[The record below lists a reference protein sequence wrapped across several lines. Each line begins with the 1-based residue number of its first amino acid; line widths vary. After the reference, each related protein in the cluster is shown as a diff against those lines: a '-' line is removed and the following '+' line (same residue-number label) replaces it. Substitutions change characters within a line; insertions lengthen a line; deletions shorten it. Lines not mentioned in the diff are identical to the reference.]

1 MALYLT
7 KLILSAL
14 VIVGVTELSK
24 RANVFWG
31 GVLASLPLVSLLSF
45 IWLYAETKDTEKIS
59 GLSWSIFWLV
69 LPSLSLFIV
78 LPVLLKRNIA
88 FPLAL
93 GISVVIM
100 VACYLATAAF
110 LRRFGIEI

>member
-1 MALYLT
+1 MALYFFKVLF
-7 KLILSAL
+7 SAL

-31 GVLASLPLVSLLSF
+31 GVLASLPLISLLSF
-45 IWLYAETKDTEKIS
+45 LWLYAETKDTEKIS

-69 LPSLSLFIV
+69 LPSLSLFV
-78 LPVLLKRNIA
+78 ALPVLLKRNVA

-93 GISVVIM
+93 CISVVIM
-100 VACYLATAAF
+100 VVCYLATAAF
-110 LRRFGIEI
+110 LKRFGIEI